1 MDAIASLFSFIT
13 TPVSWVIVQFHKVYG
28 ALFGDDT
35 GWGSGACR
43 SCPWWSLIGI
53 CLIPLFVKQIK
64 STRAMQALQPEMKE
78 IQERYK
84 NDKQRQ
90 SEEMMKLYK
99 ETGTNPLSSCLPIL
113 AQSPFFFALYHVL
126 NGIATG
132 DTIGVINESLLAS
145 ARKAHIFGAPLAA
158 KFKDGSATVEALGAT
173 VTDVRVVTA
182 VMIILMSASQF
193 YTQRQLMTKNVDTT
207 VKTPFMQQQK
217 MLMYVFRVMF
227 AVFGIDFPVGVLVY
241 WLTTNVWTMGQQ
253 MYVIHNNPTPGS
265 KAQAAYL
272 ERLTKHVLNHGKA
285 RKRSEH
291 IIKAI
296 VAKGRD
302 RNEFER
308 KFINGL
314 NKAGLAAQADGT
326 VVQSESQ
333 VAVQTEDGSPASAA
347 ASSKRQQPKRQSNSQ
362 RQSGAAASG
371 TKAAGEDQSSTPT
384 SLSKSEEPRTQRPR
398 TPSRPLRPRSSPVPV
413 TAARPSPDSARV
425 RSGPSPRPR
434 SNEGV
439 HPVTEGTTSAAA
451 EGADTL
457 TRLEQEGEIAADYL
471 EGLLDI
477 ADLDGDIDMDVEA
490 DRAAVSIISDAGG
503 RDLQKLVGRDGEVL
517 EALPGAHP
525 PGRAPGDRG
534 PQPSDAGHHRS
545 PGKDLPELSELGAKA
560 AAEVKNT
567 GESVKLKPMTPF
579 ERKVV
584 HDAVKAA
591 GLRSESEGE
600 EPQRFVVVLPA

>member
-1 MDAIASLFSFIT
+1 MDTIASLFSFIT
-13 TPVSWVIVQFHKVYG
+13 TPVSWVIVQFHTVYG
-28 ALFGDDT
+28 KIFGPDT
-35 GWGSGACR
+35 GWAWGLSIV
-43 SCPWWSLIGI
+43 SLVILIRI

-64 STRAMQALQPEMKE
+64 STRAMQTLQPEMKK

-158 KFKDGSATVEALGAT
+158 KFKDGSATVQALGAT

-182 VMIILMSASQF
+182 IMIIMMSASQF

-217 MLMYVFRVMF
+217 MLMYVFPVMF
-227 AVFGIDFPVGVLVY
+227 AVFGINFPVGVLVY

-272 ERLTKHVLNHGKA
+272 ERLTKHVMNHGKA
-285 RKRSEH
+285 RKRSERT

-314 NKAGLAAQADGT
+314 NKAGLVAQADGT
-326 VVQSESQ
+326 VIQSESQ
-333 VAVQTEDGSPASAA
+333 AAAQTEDGSPASGATP
-347 ASSKRQQPKRQSNSQ
+347 KRQQPKRQSKSQ
-362 RQSGAAASG
+362 RQSGG
-371 TKAAGEDQSSTPT
+371 PKAAGETEASEPT
-384 SLSKSEEPRTQRPR
+384 SLSKSDEPEDAKPAAKKQPGSANRSKAQSGQRKGPQRPKS
-398 TPSRPLRPRSSPVPV
+398 PS
-413 TAARPSPDSARV
+413 
-425 RSGPSPRPR
+425 
-434 SNEGV
+434 
-439 HPVTEGTTSAAA
+439 
-451 EGADTL
+451 
-457 TRLEQEGEIAADYL
+457 
-471 EGLLDI
+471 
-477 ADLDGDIDMDVEA
+477 
-490 DRAAVSIISDAGG
+490 
-503 RDLQKLVGRDGEVL
+503 K
-517 EALPGAHP
+517 
-525 PGRAPGDRG
+525 
-534 PQPSDAGHHRS
+534 
-545 PGKDLPELSELGAKA
+545 K
-560 AAEVKNT
+560 
-567 GESVKLKPMTPF
+567 
-579 ERKVV
+579 
-584 HDAVKAA
+584 
-591 GLRSESEGE
+591 
-600 EPQRFVVVLPA
+600 